1 MASSPRTGRSSA
13 ALGALLVGAILVLG
27 VIAVVVAQIDVGG
40 IGQQVARSLYPPP
53 AVTDRAVHI
62 RDLYNTVFAIAVVIF
77 FVVEGLIIWTVVRYR
92 RKPGDDE
99 LPPQTHG
106 NAIAEVVWTV
116 VPTLIVAFMFVISW

>member
-13 ALGALLVGAILVLG
+13 AASALVVVALLVLG
-27 VIAVVVAQIDVGG
+27 VIVVVVARVDIGG
-40 IGQQVARSLYPPP
+40 AAQRIVSSLYPPP

-92 RKPGDDE
+92 RRPGDDE

-106 NAIAEVVWTV
+106 NTV
-116 VPTLIVAFMFVISW
+116 A